1 MYPNLNPNP
10 MQGMNFPTR
19 QLVNSAPTQSPF
31 QANMSA
37 QSQHNPQQPQQN
49 FKRGGRVKNSY
60 VAAHFSKKELDAL
73 DHLQG
78 GSERHNKTGIRS
90 YKGLEALL
98 KNPHLLKLIHEHSA
112 SHHAEGGSI
121 QGMAHNGR
129 HGDTEM
135 AFIGPHTRQLLDK
148 LAGHKTRN
156 PYDGHPEYFSLGKML
171 GGIGKT
177 IMRVP
182 KGIIKGVSRIGKTFG
197 NLSPTARGMLGT
209 AASAAALPIMGPAAA
224 ALPFIANAAPDFLK
238 HIRGFA
244 GKAKSSVNDL
254 KNQAN
259 SMLGQAQ
266 EYGQNMYGKAQDKA
280 QGMYDQGINRARD
293 MYDQAINYGQQAQNE
308 AQNMYGRAQEYG
320 QNMYGKAQD
329 KAQGMYDQGI
339 NRARDMYD
347 QGINY
352 GQQAQNEAQNM
363 YGRAQEYGQNMYN
376 QGQQAYGNARNKAK
390 GYGQDIYNQAQG
402 MGNQYALQGRQ
413 MYNQGR
419 DQMNQMGQQTKEMY
433 NQFQQLQ
440 QQPFYEPYQS
450 QYQSYQPSY
459 QPYSYYQ

>member
-1 MYPNLNPNP
+1 
-10 MQGMNFPTR
+10 MQEMNFPTR

-37 QSQHNPQQPQQN
+37 QSQPNPQQPQQN

-224 ALPFIANAAPDFLK
+224 ALPFIAKAAPDFLK
-238 HIRGFA
+238 HIKGFA

-266 EYGQNMYGKAQDKA
+266 QYGQNMYGKAQDKA
-280 QGMYDQGINRARD
+280 QGMYDQGINRA
-293 MYDQAINYGQQAQNE
+293 Q
-308 AQNMYGRAQEYG
+308 
-320 QNMYGKAQD
+320 
-329 KAQGMYDQGI
+329 
-339 NRARDMYD
+339 DMYD

-376 QGQQAYGNARNKAK
+376 QGQQAYGNARNQAK
-390 GYGQDIYNQAQG
+390 GYVQDIYNQAQG
-402 MGNQYALQGRQ
+402 MGNQYAHQGRQ

-419 DQMNQMGQQTKEMY
+419 DQMNQMGQQAKEMY
-433 NQFQQLQ
+433 NQYQQ
-440 QQPFYEPYQS
+440 
-450 QYQSYQPSY
+450 QPSY

>member
-37 QSQHNPQQPQQN
+37 QSQPNPQQPQQN

-112 SHHAEGGSI
+112 SHHAEGGFI

-182 KGIIKGVSRIGKTFG
+182 KGIIKGVSKIGKNFG

-224 ALPFIANAAPDFLK
+224 ALPFIAKAAPDFLK

-266 EYGQNMYGKAQDKA
+266 EYGQNML
-280 QGMYDQGINRARD
+280 
-293 MYDQAINYGQQAQNE
+293 GQ
-308 AQNMYGRAQEYG
+308 AQEYG

-339 NRARDMYD
+339 NRAQDMYD
-347 QGINY
+347 QGMNY

-376 QGQQAYGNARNKAK
+376 QGQQAYGNARNQAK
-390 GYGQDIYNQAQG
+390 GYGQDIYNQAQE

-419 DQMNQMGQQTKEMY
+419 DQMNQMGQQAKEMY
-433 NQFQQLQ
+433 NQYQQ
-440 QQPFYEPYQS
+440 
-450 QYQSYQPSY
+450 QPSY

>member
-1 MYPNLNPNP
+1 
-10 MQGMNFPTR
+10 MQAMNFPTG

-37 QSQHNPQQPQQN
+37 QIQPNPQQPQQN
-49 FKRGGRVKNSY
+49 FKRGGQVKNSY

-98 KNPHLLKLIHEHSA
+98 KNPHLLKLIHEHST

-182 KGIIKGVSRIGKTFG
+182 KGIIKGVG
-197 NLSPTARGMLGT
+197 NLSPAARGMLGT
-209 AASAAALPIMGPAAA
+209 AASAIALPIMGPAAA
-224 ALPFIANAAPDFLK
+224 ALPFIAKAAPNFLN
-238 HIRGFA
+238 HIKGFA

-280 QGMYDQGINRARD
+280 QGMYDQA
-293 MYDQAINYGQQAQNE
+293 
-308 AQNMYGRAQEYG
+308 
-320 QNMYGKAQD
+320 
-329 KAQGMYDQGI
+329 
-339 NRARDMYD
+339 
-347 QGINY
+347 INY

-376 QGQQAYGNARNKAK
+376 QGQQAYGNARNQAK

-440 QQPFYEPYQS
+440 QQP
-450 QYQSYQPSY
+450 SY

>member
-10 MQGMNFPTR
+10 MQAMNFPTG

-37 QSQHNPQQPQQN
+37 QIQPNPQQPQQN
-49 FKRGGRVKNSY
+49 FKRGGQVKNSY

-98 KNPHLLKLIHEHSA
+98 KNPHLLKLIHEHST

-182 KGIIKGVSRIGKTFG
+182 KGIIKGVG
-197 NLSPTARGMLGT
+197 NLSPAARGMLGT
-209 AASAAALPIMGPAAA
+209 AASAIALPIMGPAAA
-224 ALPFIANAAPDFLK
+224 ALPFIAKAAPNFLK
-238 HIRGFA
+238 HIKGFA

-280 QGMYDQGINRARD
+280 QGMYDQ
-293 MYDQAINYGQQAQNE
+293 AINYGQQAQNE
-308 AQNMYGRAQEYG
+308 AQNMYGQAQEYG

-329 KAQGMYDQGI
+329 KAQGMYDQ
-339 NRARDMYD
+339 A
-347 QGINY
+347 INY

-376 QGQQAYGNARNKAK
+376 QGQQAYGNARNQAK

-419 DQMNQMGQQTKEMY
+419 DQMNQMGQQAKEMY
-433 NQFQQLQ
+433 NQYQQ
-440 QQPFYEPYQS
+440 
-450 QYQSYQPSY
+450 QPSY

>member
-37 QSQHNPQQPQQN
+37 QSQPNPQQPQQN

-98 KNPHLLKLIHEHSA
+98 KNPHLLKLIHEYST

-224 ALPFIANAAPDFLK
+224 ALPFISKAAPDFLK

-280 QGMYDQGINRARD
+280 QGMYDQA
-293 MYDQAINYGQQAQNE
+293 
-308 AQNMYGRAQEYG
+308 
-320 QNMYGKAQD
+320 
-329 KAQGMYDQGI
+329 
-339 NRARDMYD
+339 
-347 QGINY
+347 INY

-376 QGQQAYGNARNKAK
+376 QGQQAYGNARNQAK

-440 QQPFYEPYQS
+440 QQPFYEPYQP

>member
-10 MQGMNFPTR
+10 MQAMNFPTG

-37 QSQHNPQQPQQN
+37 QIQPNPQQPQQN
-49 FKRGGRVKNSY
+49 FKRGGQVKNSY

-98 KNPHLLKLIHEHSA
+98 KNPHLLKLIHEHST

-182 KGIIKGVSRIGKTFG
+182 KGIIKGVG
-197 NLSPTARGMLGT
+197 NLSPAARGMLGT
-209 AASAAALPIMGPAAA
+209 AASAIALPIMGPAAA
-224 ALPFIANAAPDFLK
+224 ALPFIAKAAPNFLN
-238 HIRGFA
+238 HIKGFA

-280 QGMYDQGINRARD
+280 QGMYDQA
-293 MYDQAINYGQQAQNE
+293 
-308 AQNMYGRAQEYG
+308 
-320 QNMYGKAQD
+320 
-329 KAQGMYDQGI
+329 
-339 NRARDMYD
+339 
-347 QGINY
+347 INY

-376 QGQQAYGNARNKAK
+376 QGQQAYGNARNQAK

-440 QQPFYEPYQS
+440 QQP
-450 QYQSYQPSY
+450 SY

>member
-37 QSQHNPQQPQQN
+37 QSQPNPQKPQQN
-49 FKRGGRVKNSY
+49 FKRGGQVKNSY

-98 KNPHLLKLIHEHSA
+98 KNPHLLKLIHEYST

-135 AFIGPHTRQLLDK
+135 AFIGHHTRQLLDK

-156 PYDGHPEYFSLGKML
+156 PYDGHPEYFSLGKIL

-182 KGIIKGVSRIGKTFG
+182 KGIIKGVSGIGKTFG
-197 NLSPTARGMLGT
+197 NLSPTSRGMLGK
-209 AASAAALPIMGPAAA
+209 AAAAAAFPIMGPAAA
-224 ALPFIANAAPDFLK
+224 ALPSIAKAAPNFLK
-238 HIRGFA
+238 HIKGFFA
-244 GKAKSSVNDL
+244 GKEKSSVNDL
-254 KNQAN
+254 KEQAN

-266 EYGQNMYGKAQDKA
+266 QYGQNMYRKAQDKA
-280 QGMYDQGINRARD
+280 QGMYDQGINRA
-293 MYDQAINYGQQAQNE
+293 Q
-308 AQNMYGRAQEYG
+308 
-320 QNMYGKAQD
+320 
-329 KAQGMYDQGI
+329 
-339 NRARDMYD
+339 DMYD

-376 QGQQAYGNARNKAK
+376 QGQQAYGNARNQAK
-390 GYGQDIYNQAQG
+390 GYGQDIYNKAQG

-440 QQPFYEPYQS
+440 QQPFYEPYQP
-450 QYQSYQPSY
+450 QYQSDQPSY